1 MGSNGTIV
9 GNSSGQLD
17 ENCIPFAA
25 NESEIE
31 NDPMISITQDIR
43 NKLKSVQRVTDTD
56 KRALNSSEEPVAN
69 DLLMSDSRRSPVQNV
84 SSSLLQDQLTVIPIE
99 NLERKSMMNQKVQQK
114 PESRRENCAVS

>member
-1 MGSNGTIV
+1 LGTNGTIV
-9 GNSSGQLD
+9 GNSSAQLD

-43 NKLKSVQRVTDTD
+43 NKRKNVQRVTDTD
-56 KRALNSSEEPVAN
+56 KRVLNSSEEPVAN
-69 DLLMSDSRRSPVQNV
+69 NILISDSRRSPVQNATV

-114 PESRRENCAVS
+114 PEFRREN

>member
-1 MGSNGTIV
+1 MGTNGTIV
-9 GNSSGQLD
+9 GNSSAQLD

-43 NKLKSVQRVTDTD
+43 NKRKNVQRVTDTD
-56 KRALNSSEEPVAN
+56 KRVLNSSEEPVAN
-69 DLLMSDSRRSPVQNV
+69 NILISDSRRSPVQNATV

-114 PESRRENCAVS
+114 PEFRREN